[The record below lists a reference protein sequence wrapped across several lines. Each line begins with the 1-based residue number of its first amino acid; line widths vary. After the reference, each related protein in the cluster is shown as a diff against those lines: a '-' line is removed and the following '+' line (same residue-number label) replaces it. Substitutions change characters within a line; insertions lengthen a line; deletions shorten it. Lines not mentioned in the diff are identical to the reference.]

1 MPDRRVYGV
10 NGVNGVVNAGEQEE
24 RPDCGRTAGI
34 RGGVYGGI
42 SRGYMGV

>member
-1 MPDRRVYGV
+1 MRVNGV
-10 NGVNGVVNAGEQEE
+10 NGVNGVNAGEQE